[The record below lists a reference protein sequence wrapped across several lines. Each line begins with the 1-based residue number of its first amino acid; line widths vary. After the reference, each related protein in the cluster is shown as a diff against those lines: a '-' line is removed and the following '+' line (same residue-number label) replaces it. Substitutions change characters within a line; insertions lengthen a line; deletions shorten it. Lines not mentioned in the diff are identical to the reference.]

1 HLPIVSIAG
10 CDLNCKF
17 NKRYQHYKLQVGT
30 IFYPCVYYFFSGRS
44 LYFEFKYFYSE
55 YLNFNSRLESRY
67 SYELMKKAS
76 EYSELYGD
84 NLIQLGLEDGI
95 YFYKGMAIGDV
106 FGLARYSD
114 WTISNPECEVIP
126 QDDLIEKMKSF
137 NSSFI
142 VISKRSYANFNPEKY
157 PKFKVLMDTPNGI
170 LIAIK

>member
-1 HLPIVSIAG
+1 MH
-10 CDLNCKF
+10 
-17 NKRYQHYKLQVGT
+17 
-30 IFYPCVYYFFSGRS
+30 
-44 LYFEFKYFYSE
+44 FEFKYFYSE

>member
-1 HLPIVSIAG
+1 M
-10 CDLNCKF
+10 
-17 NKRYQHYKLQVGT
+17 
-30 IFYPCVYYFFSGRS
+30 YYFFSGRS